1 LNFSK
6 LQPLGWSNYFMQQL
20 SAQLSFDDLS
30 LIYDEELLVFRI
42 TAIHRDRIE
51 AVGIIKDVQATIDL
65 LCPPE
70 FRPTSQFLAVGDW
83 VVAEPAEE
91 HWRIQQVLAANTQ
104 LQRMSAD
111 KPQLIAANLDYL
123 WIVTSANQD
132 FNLKRLQRYLAL
144 AHDAGIEPVVIL
156 TKSDLCSE
164 DELDGFKQQLKQL
177 NAQLIHAISVITGDG
192 LAELE
197 TYLQSGNSI
206 ALVGSSGVG
215 KSSLLNVLANEQP
228 LQKVAGIREDDAKGK
243 HTTTARQLFFLPAK
257 DEGPGAE
264 HGQVAI
270 IDTPGMRELQ
280 LLNSQQGIEETFADI
295 HQLAQSCRFADCQHE
310 LEPGCKVQQAL
321 ANGEISQA
329 DFDNYQKLLREDQYA
344 KRRESGTFAERE
356 HQRAF
361 TKMVNTVMKH
371 KNK

>member
-1 LNFSK
+1 
-6 LQPLGWSNYFMQQL
+6 MQQL

-51 AVGIIKDVQATIDL
+51 AVGIIEEQQVTIDL
-65 LCPPE
+65 LCPAE

-83 VVAEPAEE
+83 LVAEPAEE
-91 HWRIQQVLAANTQ
+91 HWRIQKVLAANTQ
-104 LQRMSAD
+104 LQRISAD

-144 AHDAGIEPVVIL
+144 ALDAGIEPVVIL
-156 TKSDLCSE
+156 TKSDLCTE
-164 DELDGFKQQLKQL
+164 DELDGYKQQLKQL

-215 KSSLLNVLANEQP
+215 KSSLLNTLAHESSQSE
-228 LQKVAGIREDDAKGK
+228 LQAMEMQATGVQKVAGIREDDAKGK

-257 DEGPGAE
+257 DEGPGSE
-264 HGQVAI
+264 NGQVAI

-321 ANGEISQA
+321 ANGVITQD